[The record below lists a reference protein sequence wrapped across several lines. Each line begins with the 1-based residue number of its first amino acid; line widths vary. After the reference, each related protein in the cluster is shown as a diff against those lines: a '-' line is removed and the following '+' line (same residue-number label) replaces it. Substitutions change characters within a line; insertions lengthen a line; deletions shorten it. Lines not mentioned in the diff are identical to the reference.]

1 MKRYVIKNTETGEF
15 LKGTG
20 KYSEWTTFDDA
31 DLYSSKF
38 WEMMNRDEVRDGDV
52 IFLQDYWHPGKRK
65 LTPFWW
71 KENMELVEVTITM
84 NE

>member
-1 MKRYVIKNTETGEF
+1 MKRFVIKNTETGEF

-31 DLYSSKF
+31 DLY
-38 WEMMNRDEVRDGDV
+38 
-52 IFLQDYWHPGKRK
+52 KRK

-71 KENMELVEVTITM
+71 EANMELVEVTIVF
-84 NE
+84 NKYY

>member
-1 MKRYVIKNTETGEF
+1 MKRFVIKNTETGEF

-31 DLYSSKF
+31 DLY
-38 WEMMNRDEVRDGDV
+38 
-52 IFLQDYWHPGKRK
+52 KRK

-71 KENMELVEVTITM
+71 KASMELVEVTIVF
-84 NE
+84 NKYY